1 MRISDWSSD
10 VCSSDLLEGHR
21 NLRGANVGRAA
32 GLKPLLQDKRASG
45 VALQR
50 QKAGDACACRL
61 RGYPAAAR
69 GARQR
74 KDPRLPQYRRWCLV
88 TSREVRRAW
97 RFTAAAALRLRSR
110 GGFSWYSRLR
120 VSDCTV
126 GFLMV
131 LLKGRR
137 GNAQGLVSRVLQ
149 T

>member
-74 KDPRLPQYRRWCLV
+74 KEGRKSVVQGKSV
-88 TSREVRRAW
+88 SVRV
-97 RFTAAAALRLRSR
+97 AL
-110 GGFSWYSRLR
+110 G
-120 VSDCTV
+120 
-126 GFLMV
+126 
-131 LLKGRR
+131 GRR
-137 GNAQGLVSRVLQ
+137 IIKTNNE
-149 T
+149 